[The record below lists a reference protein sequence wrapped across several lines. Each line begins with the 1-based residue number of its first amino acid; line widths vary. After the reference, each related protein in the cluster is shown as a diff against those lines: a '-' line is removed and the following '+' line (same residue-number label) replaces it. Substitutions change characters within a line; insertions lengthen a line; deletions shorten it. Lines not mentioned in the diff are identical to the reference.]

1 MEASDML
8 PVSSEVSGVR
18 ERLEFSSLS
27 LSHTFDTPLYMLAL
41 QERPLMAL
49 AQTLNVGKVY

>member
-18 ERLEFSSLS
+18 ERLDFSSLS
-27 LSHTFDTPLYMLAL
+27 LSHTFDTPLNMLAL
-41 QERPLMAL
+41 
-49 AQTLNVGKVY
+49 